1 MLDNNTLNNKK
12 KIEMNKLIEN
22 FSFIKNKI
30 FPVLLIIL
38 AFTSCGTDKIITNG
52 YYAISQMIKVSKDT
66 LSVND
71 YRYMIDTNK
80 IPALSKF
87 SKTYLKNPEENK
99 VNAYYVY
106 YDSLTNKLYNV
117 KELINNCD
125 TTYVLEE
132 KILK

>member
-87 SKTYLKNPEENK
+87 SKTYLKNPEDNK

-106 YDSLTNKLYNV
+106 YYSLTNKLYNV

>member
-1 MLDNNTLNNKK
+1 MLDNNALINIKK
-12 KIEMNKLIEN
+12 TEMNNLIEN
-22 FSFIKNKI
+22 FSFIKNKNN
-30 FPVLLIIL
+30 PVVLIIL
-38 AFTSCGTDKIITNG
+38 AFISCGTDKIITNG

-87 SKTYLKNPEENK
+87 SKTYLKNTEENK

-106 YDSLTNKLYNV
+106 YDSLANKLYNV
-117 KELINNCD
+117 KELINNRD

>member
-1 MLDNNTLNNKK
+1 MQN
-12 KIEMNKLIEN
+12 
-22 FSFIKNKI
+22 
-30 FPVLLIIL
+30 V
-38 AFTSCGTDKIITNG
+38 
-52 YYAISQMIKVSKDT
+52 
-66 LSVND
+66 
-71 YRYMIDTNK
+71 
-80 IPALSKF
+80 
-87 SKTYLKNPEENK
+87 EENK